1 MLTIKNISIAFQ
13 VTFSFALA
21 FFLVLIS
28 LERAYALIWPLRHR
42 VASTKGYIYSA
53 TFAWITAVFTGA
65 TTFLA
70 VYDILDFA
78 YWIFAFGC
86 VMVLCVVTICVSY
99 LVIRKK
105 LNSRVPAI
113 DSENNRQNEPHHNAK
128 LSRTLFI
135 MITASL
141 VFWIPGIVVN
151 CTYYLCSKC
160 IPLLVLHILNLFH
173 LANSL
178 VNPIIYSFWIPM
190 FRETFKRMK
199 LCK

>member
-1 MLTIKNISIAFQ
+1 MTAASSSSKYKILYLQCHVRVDYCN
-13 VTFSFALA
+13 VHRGNDFS
-21 FFLVLIS
+21 
-28 LERAYALIWPLRHR
+28 
-42 VASTKGYIYSA
+42 
-53 TFAWITAVFTGA
+53 
-65 TTFLA
+65 FLA

-86 VMVLCVVTICVSY
+86 VMVLCVVMICVSY

-105 LNSRVPAI
+105 LNSRVPAV
-113 DSENNRQNEPHHNAK
+113 DGANNRQNELHHNAK
-128 LSRTLFI
+128 LSKTLFI

-141 VFWIPGIVVN
+141 VFWIPRIVVN

-178 VNPIIYSFWIPM
+178 VNPVIYSFRIPV

-199 LCK
+199 LCKQSKEYTVNYTP